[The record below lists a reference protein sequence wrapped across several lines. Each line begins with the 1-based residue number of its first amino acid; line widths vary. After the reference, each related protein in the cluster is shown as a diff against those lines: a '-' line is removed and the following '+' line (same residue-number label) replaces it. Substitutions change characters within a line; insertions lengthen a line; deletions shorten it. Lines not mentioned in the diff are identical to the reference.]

1 MKKDLKVELRRCTA
15 DIIDGLAGAYGET
28 MIVLP
33 VLGIVDGKVS
43 GGCCRPIAAM
53 GIRRTIRGFLQPE
66 APEAEE
72 AYI

>member
-1 MKKDLKVELRRCTA
+1 MKKDLEMQLQRCTF
-15 DIIDGLAGAYGET
+15 DIIDGLAG
-28 MIVLP
+28 MHDSLSIVLP

-66 APEAEE
+66 AD
-72 AYI
+72 I